1 MALIIFGINSK
12 PQSEKKG
19 RQINMNQPNEPKND
33 NDEQKIIDLESHET
47 KYIVTVN
54 DLTGETI
61 SYVPMRKKKKKLG
74 VGWLAAYQHG
84 LDYIST
90 LPLTGEQLRV
100 FLQMLSKLDFDN
112 YIRVS
117 QAELE
122 NTLGIKQQN
131 IARAIRALLKYDVI
145 VEGPRAGLHKTYRLN
160 PNIGHKGSNI
170 EQTVVEYEQL
180 KQAQEKKQQAK
191 QQAKLE
197 KLQATSSSDTVSSDV

>member
-1 MALIIFGINSK
+1 MALIIFDINSK

-19 RQINMNQPNEPKND
+19 RQINMSD
-33 NDEQKIIDLESHET
+33 KITGFKRELKFIT
-47 KYIVTVN
+47 TV
-54 DLTGETI
+54 DSETGEVLRHVKI
-61 SYVPMRKKKKKLG
+61 RGKRKKLG
-74 VGWLAAYQHG
+74 VGWLATYQHG

-122 NTLGIKQQN
+122 NTLGIKRQH
-131 IARAIRALLKYDVI
+131 ISRAIKALIANNVI
-145 VEGPRAGLHKTYRLN
+145 VEGPRAGLNKTYRLN

-170 EQTVVEYEQL
+170 EKTVVEYEQL
-180 KQAQEKKQQAK
+180 KQLQEKKRQAKLAK
-191 QQAKLE
+191 QQAK
-197 KLQATSSSDTVSSDV
+197 TTSDTVTSDV